1 MLRPPRT
8 SLKLAAGF
16 SLVEIM
22 VALAI
27 GMLAAVVM
35 LQVFALSEERSRT
48 ATSGGDAQSNGALT
62 YYQLQS
68 NILRAG
74 YGLNSTSLFNCS
86 ATWQVA
92 SGNYLAKTLRLAPVT
107 INPVDGAGAAII
119 PAGDPNTDTLLV
131 MYGNGDSEPEGNKSD
146 TTSAPT
152 YTVQMPSSFTVGD
165 RVIAVPAACS
175 ANLIM
180 DRITG
185 VAATT
190 VTVATGDSGVS
201 LFNLGRGPNGLPT
214 ATGPNGPTILAY
226 AIRGANLTVCDY
238 VVNDCSIAANTGN
251 ATVWEPIA
259 NNIVSLRALYGW
271 DNGGATAA
279 PYPAMDGVVDSYSST
294 TPGTACEWA
303 RVSAIR
309 IALVAR
315 SAQFEKTAVTTA
327 APVWDGS
334 AAAAIDLTKKPDGS
348 ANPDWQNYRYKLF
361 QTVMPL
367 RNIAWMGVPTGC

>member
-1 MLRPPRT
+1 
-8 SLKLAAGF
+8 
-16 SLVEIM
+16 M

-27 GMLAAVVM
+27 GMLAGIVM
-35 LQVFALSEERSRT
+35 LQVFALSEERNRT
-48 ATSGGDAQSNGALT
+48 STSGGDAQSNGALT

-92 SGNYLAKTLRLAPVT
+92 SGNYLAKALRLAPVT
-107 INPVDGAGAAII
+107 INPVDAAGAAII

-146 TTSAPT
+146 TTAAPS
-152 YTVQMPSSFTVGD
+152 YTVQMPTSFTVGD
-165 RVIAVPAACS
+165 RVIAAPAACA

-190 VTVATGDSGVS
+190 VTVATGDSGTS

-214 ATGPNGPTILAY
+214 TAGPNGPTVLAY
-226 AIRGANLTVCDY
+226 AIRGGNLTACDY

-251 ATVWEPIA
+251 AAIWEPVA
-259 NNIVSLRALYGW
+259 SNIVSLRALYGW
-271 DNGGATAA
+271 DNGGAAAA
-279 PYPAMDGVVDSYSST
+279 PYPAMDGIVDSYNRT
-294 TPGTACEWA
+294 TPGNACEWA

-309 IALVAR
+309 LALVAR
-315 SAQFEKTAVTTA
+315 SAQFEKAGVTA
-327 APVWDGS
+327 AAPAWDGS
-334 AAAAIDLTKKPDGS
+334 AAAAIDLTKNPDGT
-348 ANPDWQNYRYKLF
+348 ANPDWQHYRYKLF